1 MLGTGVIRDG
11 MDEHPLGAEIG
22 MWTEGIPWINAV
34 SKTIFENFI
43 C

>member
-1 MLGTGVIRDG
+1 

-22 MWTEGIPWINAV
+22 MWTEGISWINAV